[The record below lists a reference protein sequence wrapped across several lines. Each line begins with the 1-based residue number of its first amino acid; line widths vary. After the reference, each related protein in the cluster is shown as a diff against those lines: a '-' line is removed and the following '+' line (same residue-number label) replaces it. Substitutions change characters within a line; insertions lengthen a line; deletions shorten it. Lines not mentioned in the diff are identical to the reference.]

1 MPEWLEDNAPESDVV
16 VSTRI
21 RLARNLAQVPFPTRI
36 TEAEDVEKV
45 HELAKSS
52 LLKSPEFKYFRLS
65 DMTEIS
71 RRALIEK
78 NIISSD
84 LARNSLGGLIANGDE
99 SLSVMIMEEDHYR
112 IQSLRSGLALKA
124 AYGEADQLDNML
136 SEGVDYAYDENF
148 GFLTSCPTNVGT
160 GLRASLMLHLPAL
173 TAAKGMPRI
182 ISMVSKIGMT
192 VRGAFGEGSA
202 ASGAF
207 YQISNQITLG
217 VSEKEILSRLLSTVS
232 KVIDFERSTR
242 KELYK
247 SLGVTLEDRVWRAV
261 GVLRNARRM
270 SDSEAQKLISDVAFG
285 ASLGIVPRL
294 TAGSLY
300 RVMMDTRPAII
311 AERLDDAQPLKRDIA
326 RADVLREVFSIGFPK
341 KP

>member
-1 MPEWLEDNAPESDVV
+1 MPEWLEENAPESDVV

-21 RLARNLAQVPFPTRI
+21 RLARNLADVPFPARI
-36 TEAEDVEKV
+36 TSGEDIEKV
-45 HELAKSS
+45 HTLAKES

-65 DMTEIS
+65 DMPEIS
-71 RRALIEK
+71 RRALIER

-84 LARNSLGGLIANGDE
+84 LARSSFGGLIANGDE
-99 SLSVMIMEEDHYR
+99 SISVMIMEEDHYR
-112 IQSLRSGLALKA
+112 LQSLKSGLALKA
-124 AYGEADQLDNML
+124 AYSEADELDNML
-136 SEGVDYAYDENF
+136 AAGVKYAYDENF
-148 GFLTSCPTNVGT
+148 GFLTSCPTNLGT

-182 ISMVSKIGMT
+182 ISMVGKIGMT

-202 ASGAF
+202 AAGAF

-217 VSEKEILSRLLSTVS
+217 VSEKEILSRLLSTAN

-242 KELYK
+242 SELYK
-247 SLGVTLEDRVWRAV
+247 SLGIALEDRVWRAV

-270 SDSEAQKLISDVAFG
+270 SDAEAQKLISDVAFG

-294 TAGSLY
+294 TASGLY
-300 RVMMDTRPAII
+300 KVMMDTRPAII
-311 AERLDDAQPLKRDIA
+311 AERLDDAQPQQRDIA
-326 RADVLREVFSIGFPK
+326 RADVLREVFDL
-341 KP
+341 

>member
-21 RLARNLAQVPFPTRI
+21 RLARNLADVPFPTRI
-36 TEAEDVEKV
+36 TEKEDVEKV

-52 LLKSPEFKYFRLS
+52 LLVSPQFRYFRLA
-65 DMTEIS
+65 DMTEIN

-84 LARNSLGGLIANGDE
+84 LARNNLGGLIANSDE

-112 IQSLRSGLALKA
+112 IQSLRSGLALEA

-136 SEGVDYAYDENF
+136 SAGVDYAYDENF

-160 GLRASLMLHLPAL
+160 GLRASIMLHLPAL

-217 VSEKEILSRLLSTVS
+217 VSEREILSRLLSTVN
-232 KVIDFERSTR
+232 KVMDFERSTR

-247 SLGVTLEDRVWRAV
+247 SLGITLEDRIWRAV
-261 GVLRNARRM
+261 GVLHNARRI

-285 ASLGIVPRL
+285 VSLGIVPHL

-300 RVMMDTRPAII
+300 KVMMDTRPAIM
-311 AERLDDAQPLKRDIA
+311 AERLDDSQPLKRDIA
-326 RADVLREVFSIGFPK
+326 RADILREVFNL
-341 KP
+341 